1 MPVDNKEVRMAR
13 YLTAV
18 LSVLMLF
25 ALSGAAFAA
34 EAENPCAAKKNCGL
48 EEISKVK
55 GTVKSMDAEKG
66 EVVLTAKD
74 GKDVTYK
81 LEGKTGKGI
90 KAGDKVEVTC
100 MKKGEDCFAKK
111 IRKLKASRGKQP

>member
-1 MPVDNKEVRMAR
+1 MAR
-13 YLTAV
+13 YLIAV
-18 LSVLMLF
+18 LSILMLVAF
-25 ALSGAAFAA
+25 CGVAFAA

-48 EEISKVK
+48 EGISKVK

-66 EVVLTAKD
+66 EVVLTAMD
-74 GKDVTYK
+74 GKDITYK

-100 MKKGEDCFAKK
+100 MKKGEDCYAKK
-111 IRKLKASRGKQP
+111 IRKLKASRGKKL